1 MKKISINNL
10 SVDENLYNFLNNEVL
25 PGTDVD
31 QGQFWDRFSKVVHK
45 LQPENKALLKKR
57 EEIQKKLIIGTCPKK
72 DQKLIKKNILNF

>member
-31 QGQFWDRFSKVVHK
+31 QGQFLGIDLAR
-45 LQPENKALLKKR
+45 
-57 EEIQKKLIIGTCPKK
+57 
-72 DQKLIKKNILNF
+72 

>member
-31 QGQFWDRFSKVVHK
+31 QGQFWDRFSKVVND
-45 LQPENKALLKKR
+45 LGPENEALLKKKR
-57 EEIQKKLIIGTCPKK
+57 RNS
-72 DQKLIKKNILNF
+72 KKN